1 MIYQEIQEQ
10 FENCSER
17 WVWESCTVSKK
28 ASKGHIFKRKNCQQR
43 ALWTINVKTGADTIT
58 AKGTNAKR
66 LPSAQLAYYTS
77 EHPGWPCF
85 PLPPSLP
92 FQKCQRG
99 DAAPA
104 QNPSTALSLANCGVL
119 LRGYMSAQAVTV
131 SVRIT
136 TCLLAAIG
144 PHHLCSI
151 KQPAAGSRV
160 DCPGAA
166 TVRFWVSVYNR
177 CLCTNSPGLS
187 LSFPPCVGVEERGS
201 CPL

>member
-1 MIYQEIQEQ
+1 MRYQEIQEQ

-43 ALWTINVKTGADTIT
+43 ELWTINMKTGADIIT
-58 AKGTNAKR
+58 TKGTNVKH

-77 EHPGWPCF
+77 EYPGWPCL
-85 PLPPSLP
+85 PLPPISEVSE
-92 FQKCQRG
+92 G
-99 DAAPA
+99 DTAPA
-104 QNPSTALSLANCGVL
+104 HNPSTALSLANCGVL

-136 TCLLAAIG
+136 TCLLAAFR

-187 LSFPPCVGVEERGS
+187 PSFPPCVGGEERGS
-201 CPL
+201 WPL